1 MNFKIGFG
9 KYTTSMNLDRHF
21 LRISTF
27 ALGWRVSPFNR
38 EVRLHVYDK
47 RQKPICTTWPSFSLT
62 CCLLFI
68 FSTHKLVVSRNL
80 LSTRIVLSY
89 FNLLIFYF
97 KKFSTWIWRLPLA
110 VYVKLKLGSLIPFLH
125 HDKLLWNSENNNVLT
140 LQKKSP
146 LVKREVICGFI
157 VYQL

>member
-38 EVRLHVYDK
+38 KVRLHVYDK
-47 RQKPICTTWPSFSLT
+47 RQKPICTKWPSFSLT

-68 FSTHKLVVSRNL
+68 FSTHKLVVSRDL

-89 FNLLIFYF
+89 FNLLI
-97 KKFSTWIWRLPLA
+97 
-110 VYVKLKLGSLIPFLH
+110 
-125 HDKLLWNSENNNVLT
+125 
-140 LQKKSP
+140 
-146 LVKREVICGFI
+146 
-157 VYQL
+157 